1 MKIIPAIDVIA
12 GKCVRL
18 IQGNYSQCKIYS
30 ESPLQ
35 VARIFEEAGATRLHL
50 VDLEGAKSAGVVNI
64 RVLEEICRETSLE
77 VDFGGGIKTAR
88 DLQQVFNAGAK
99 YACLGS
105 IAQSDVEQTRIW
117 LKEYGGE
124 RIIIGAD
131 VWNTKICIHGWKK
144 VTDTTI
150 VDLIRNYEGELR
162 HLMCTDIRKDGTLQG
177 PGLELYQDL
186 SERYPALELIASG
199 GVGSMEDIRQLAETK
214 VSAVIVGKA
223 IYEKKV
229 GLEMLNQKTLEE
241 WLKAG

>member
-18 IQGNYSQCKIYS
+18 TQGNYSQCKIYS

-150 VDLIRNYEGELR
+150 FQLIES
-162 HLMCTDIRKDGTLQG
+162 
-177 PGLELYQDL
+177 L
-186 SERYPALELIASG
+186 SLIH
-199 GVGSMEDIRQLAETK
+199 I
-214 VSAVIVGKA
+214 
-223 IYEKKV
+223 
-229 GLEMLNQKTLEE
+229 
-241 WLKAG
+241 

>member
-1 MKIIPAIDVIA
+1 M
-12 GKCVRL
+12 
-18 IQGNYSQCKIYS
+18 
-30 ESPLQ
+30 
-35 VARIFEEAGATRLHL
+35 
-50 VDLEGAKSAGVVNI
+50 
-64 RVLEEICRETSLE
+64 EEICRETSLE

-241 WLKAG
+241 WLKAD